1 MTSLAEYFVICS
13 GDSGRQVQAMAD
25 AVHKQ
30 LAEVGCQ
37 PLSVEGLEN
46 GQWVLM
52 DYAEV
57 IVHLF
62 QSDSREF
69 YGLDQLWGDA
79 PRVRVSG
86 AQLQRLAATEQPSA
100 PKRRVRPSA
109 GGRP

>member
-1 MTSLAEYFVICS
+1 VICS
-13 GDSGRQVQAMAD
+13 GDSGRQVQAIAD
-25 AVHKQ
+25 AIHKQ
-30 LAEVGCQ
+30 LIEIGYQ

-62 QSDSREF
+62 QSDRRDF
-69 YGLDQLWGDA
+69 YGLDQLWGDV

-86 AQLQRLAATEQPSA
+86 AQLQRLAVTEHARA
-100 PKRRVRPSA
+100 PRRRVRPSA
-109 GGRP
+109 GGRS